1 MSYRLG
7 DVDTMETLIIFLL
20 VVINLIISTTLQMQT
35 QHIKRLS
42 KVLNKM
48 DIAIEQQ
55 HKVLHNQQEFI
66 DNIVDRTGGNF
77 QFPNDIY

>member
-1 MSYRLG
+1 
-7 DVDTMETLIIFLL
+7 MEIMIIFLL
-20 VVINLIISTTLQMQT
+20 VVINFIISITLQIET
-35 QHIKRLS
+35 QYIRRLS

-48 DIAIEQQ
+48 DVAIEQQ

-66 DNIVDRTGGNF
+66 DTIADRTGGNF